1 MRTRHGTNAIARL
14 QSDAPSDSISS
25 EFDNGFPEVTS
36 AVTLAIG
43 LRERWLDMLDKVIR
57 GGTVVDGTGSPS
69 RVADIGIKDG
79 RIVAIGVVEQD
90 AAEVIDATGCIVT
103 PGFVDPHTHYDAQL
117 LWDPTASPSSV
128 HGVTTIIGGNCGFTL
143 APLIPGDADYLRKM
157 MSKVEGMPLAALE
170 NGTDWSWE
178 TFAEYLG
185 RLEGNISVNAGF
197 LVGHCAI
204 RRYVMGPAAVGAEAS
219 HEHIAGMRAEL
230 AKSIQSGALGFS
242 FTNSTSHSDG
252 DGEPVASR
260 WATHDELIALCEEVG
275 LHEGTT
281 LEGIVPGCLDRFA
294 DDEIELLGLMS
305 AAANRPMNWN
315 VLTVDSREA
324 DRVPRQI
331 SAYDRSI
338 ELGGKV
344 VALTMPVQVPMN
356 MSFSSFCGLWL
367 LPGWQ
372 QILGVPVA
380 ERIQRLQD
388 PDTRLRLLEN
398 SLSQAAGVFRRLAD
412 WGDYVIGDTYSAA
425 NEGLKGRTV
434 RDVANERGMSSF
446 GTLLDIV
453 IADELKTIL
462 WPTPQDDD
470 AESWRMRAE
479 LWQDGRAMIGG
490 SDAGAHLD
498 RMCGAPYPTRWL
510 ADCIRGRKLVPVEFA
525 VKMMTS
531 QPAKLFGLVDRGELC
546 EGAYADVVV
555 FNPDEI
561 GSEEAMLVTDLPGN
575 SSRLTAGSFGV
586 KRVLVNGVTIVEN
599 GVANGAVPGT
609 VLKSGKDTYTVSA
622 R

>member
-1 MRTRHGTNAIARL
+1 
-14 QSDAPSDSISS
+14 
-25 EFDNGFPEVTS
+25 
-36 AVTLAIG
+36 
-43 LRERWLDMLDKVIR
+43 MLDKVIR
-57 GGTVVDGTGSPS
+57 GGTVIDGTGSPS

-79 RIVAIGVVEQD
+79 HIVAIGVIDQG

-219 HEHIAGMRAEL
+219 EAHIDGMRAEL
-230 AKSIQSGALGFS
+230 AKSIKSGALGFS

-372 QILGVPVA
+372 QILGVPLA

-388 PDTRLRLLEN
+388 PDTRVLMLEN

-425 NEGLKGRTV
+425 NEGLKGRVV
-434 RDVANERGMSSF
+434 RDVAIERGKSSF

-531 QPAKLFGLVDRGELC
+531 QPAKLFGLVDRGELR
-546 EGAYADVVV
+546 EGACADVVV

-561 GSEEAMLVTDLPGN
+561 GSEDAMLVTDLPGN

-609 VLKSGKDTYTVSA
+609 VLKSGKDTYTVLA

>member
-1 MRTRHGTNAIARL
+1 
-14 QSDAPSDSISS
+14 
-25 EFDNGFPEVTS
+25 
-36 AVTLAIG
+36 
-43 LRERWLDMLDKVIR
+43 MLDKVIR

-219 HEHIAGMRAEL
+219 NEHIAGMRAEL

-275 LHEGTT
+275 LHDGTT

-388 PDTRLRLLEN
+388 PDTRVRMLEN

-425 NEGLKGRTV
+425 NEGLKGRIV

-531 QPAKLFGLVDRGELC
+531 QPAKLFGLVDRGELR
-546 EGAYADVVV
+546 EGACADVVV

-561 GSEEAMLVTDLPGN
+561 GSEDAMLVTDLPGN

>member
-1 MRTRHGTNAIARL
+1 
-14 QSDAPSDSISS
+14 
-25 EFDNGFPEVTS
+25 
-36 AVTLAIG
+36 
-43 LRERWLDMLDKVIR
+43 MLDKVIR

-219 HEHIAGMRAEL
+219 IEHIAGMRTEL

-388 PDTRLRLLEN
+388 PDTRVRMLEN

-425 NEGLKGRTV
+425 NEGLKGRVV

-510 ADCIRGRKLVPVEFA
+510 ADCIRGRKLVSVEFA

-531 QPAKLFGLVDRGELC
+531 QPAKLFGLVDRGELR
-546 EGAYADVVV
+546 EGACADVVV

-561 GSEEAMLVTDLPGN
+561 GSEDAMLVTDLPGN

-609 VLKSGKDTYTVSA
+609 VLKSGKDTYTVLA

>member
-1 MRTRHGTNAIARL
+1 
-14 QSDAPSDSISS
+14 
-25 EFDNGFPEVTS
+25 
-36 AVTLAIG
+36 
-43 LRERWLDMLDKVIR
+43 MLDKVIR

-219 HEHIAGMRAEL
+219 IEHIAGMRTEL

-388 PDTRLRLLEN
+388 PDTRVRMLEN

-425 NEGLKGRTV
+425 NEGLKGRIV

-531 QPAKLFGLVDRGELC
+531 QPAKLFGLVDRGELR
-546 EGAYADVVV
+546 EGACADVVV

-609 VLKSGKDTYTVSA
+609 VLKSGKDTYTVLA

>member
-1 MRTRHGTNAIARL
+1 
-14 QSDAPSDSISS
+14 
-25 EFDNGFPEVTS
+25 
-36 AVTLAIG
+36 
-43 LRERWLDMLDKVIR
+43 MLDKVIR
-57 GGTVVDGTGSPS
+57 GGTVIDGTGSPS

-79 RIVAIGVVEQD
+79 RIIAIGVVDQD

-219 HEHIAGMRAEL
+219 IEHIAGMRTEL

-315 VLTVDSREA
+315 VLTVDSRES

-388 PDTRLRLLEN
+388 PDTRVRMLEN

-412 WGDYVIGDTYSAA
+412 WGDYVIGDTYSAE
-425 NEGLKGRTV
+425 NEGLKGRVV
-434 RDVANERGMSSF
+434 RDIANERGMSSF

-531 QPAKLFGLVDRGELC
+531 QPAKLFGLVDRGELR
-546 EGAYADVVV
+546 EGACADVVV

-599 GVANGAVPGT
+599 GMANGAVPGT
-609 VLKSGKDTYTVSA
+609 VLKSGKDTFTVLA

>member
-1 MRTRHGTNAIARL
+1 
-14 QSDAPSDSISS
+14 
-25 EFDNGFPEVTS
+25 
-36 AVTLAIG
+36 
-43 LRERWLDMLDKVIR
+43 MLDKVIR

-219 HEHIAGMRAEL
+219 KEHIGGMRAEL
-230 AKSIQSGALGFS
+230 AKSIKSGALGFS

-388 PDTRLRLLEN
+388 PDTRVRMLEN

-425 NEGLKGRTV
+425 NEGLKGRVV

-531 QPAKLFGLVDRGELC
+531 QPAKLFGLVDRGELR
-546 EGAYADVVV
+546 EGACADVVV

-561 GSEEAMLVTDLPGN
+561 GSEDAMLVTDLPGN

-609 VLKSGKDTYTVSA
+609 VLKSGQDTYTVLA

>member
-1 MRTRHGTNAIARL
+1 
-14 QSDAPSDSISS
+14 
-25 EFDNGFPEVTS
+25 
-36 AVTLAIG
+36 
-43 LRERWLDMLDKVIR
+43 MLDKVIR

-219 HEHIAGMRAEL
+219 IEHIAGMRTEL

-372 QILGVPVA
+372 QILGVPLA

-388 PDTRLRLLEN
+388 PDTRVRMLEN

-425 NEGLKGRTV
+425 NEGLKGRVV

-453 IADELKTIL
+453 VADELKTIL

-531 QPAKLFGLVDRGELC
+531 QPAKLFGLVDRGELR
-546 EGAYADVVV
+546 EGACADVVV

-561 GSEEAMLVTDLPGN
+561 GSEDAMLVTDLPGN

-586 KRVLVNGVTIVEN
+586 KRVLVNGVTIVVN

-609 VLKSGKDTYTVSA
+609 VLKSGKDTYTVLA

>member
-1 MRTRHGTNAIARL
+1 
-14 QSDAPSDSISS
+14 
-25 EFDNGFPEVTS
+25 
-36 AVTLAIG
+36 
-43 LRERWLDMLDKVIR
+43 MLDKVIR
-57 GGTVVDGTGSPS
+57 GGTVIDGTGSPS

-79 RIVAIGVVEQD
+79 RIVAIGVVDQD

-219 HEHIAGMRAEL
+219 IEHIAGMRTEL

-388 PDTRLRLLEN
+388 PDTRVRMLEN

-425 NEGLKGRTV
+425 NEGLKGRVV
-434 RDVANERGMSSF
+434 RDIANERGMSSF

-531 QPAKLFGLVDRGELC
+531 QPAKLFGLVDRGELR
-546 EGAYADVVV
+546 EGACADVVV

-609 VLKSGKDTYTVSA
+609 VLKSGKDTYTVLA

>member
-1 MRTRHGTNAIARL
+1 M
-14 QSDAPSDSISS
+14 
-25 EFDNGFPEVTS
+25 V
-36 AVTLAIG
+36 LA
-43 LRERWLDMLDKVIR
+43 ERWLDMLDKVIR
-57 GGTVVDGTGSPS
+57 GGTVIDGTGSPS

-79 RIVAIGVVEQD
+79 RIVAIGVIDQG

-219 HEHIAGMRAEL
+219 EAHIDGMRAEL
-230 AKSIQSGALGFS
+230 AKSIKSGALGFS

-372 QILGVPVA
+372 QILGVPLA

-388 PDTRLRLLEN
+388 PDTRVLMLEN

-425 NEGLKGRTV
+425 NEGLKGRVV
-434 RDVANERGMSSF
+434 RDVAIERGKSSF

-531 QPAKLFGLVDRGELC
+531 QPAKLFGLVDRGELR
-546 EGAYADVVV
+546 EGACADVVV

-561 GSEEAMLVTDLPGN
+561 GSEDAMLVTDLPGN

-609 VLKSGKDTYTVSA
+609 VLKSGKDTYTVPA

>member
-1 MRTRHGTNAIARL
+1 
-14 QSDAPSDSISS
+14 
-25 EFDNGFPEVTS
+25 
-36 AVTLAIG
+36 
-43 LRERWLDMLDKVIR
+43 MLDKVIR
-57 GGTVVDGTGSPS
+57 GGTVVDGTGSPA

-79 RIVAIGVVEQD
+79 RIVAVGVVEQG

-219 HEHIAGMRAEL
+219 DEHIAGMRAEL

-388 PDTRLRLLEN
+388 PDTRVRMLEN

-425 NEGLKGRTV
+425 NEGLKGRIV
-434 RDVANERGMSSF
+434 RDIANERGMSSF

-531 QPAKLFGLVDRGELC
+531 QPAKLFGLVDRGELR
-546 EGAYADVVV
+546 EGACADVVV

-561 GSEEAMLVTDLPGN
+561 GSEDAMLVTDLPGN

-609 VLKSGKDTYTVSA
+609 VLKSGKDTYTVPA

>member
-1 MRTRHGTNAIARL
+1 M
-14 QSDAPSDSISS
+14 
-25 EFDNGFPEVTS
+25 TS
-36 AVTLAIG
+36 AIG

-90 AAEVIDATGCIVT
+90 AAEVINATGCIVT

-219 HEHIAGMRAEL
+219 IEHIAGMRAEL

-388 PDTRLRLLEN
+388 PDTRLRMLEN

-425 NEGLKGRTV
+425 NEGLKGRIV

-531 QPAKLFGLVDRGELC
+531 QPAKLFGLVDRGELR
-546 EGAYADVVV
+546 EGAFADVVV

-561 GSEEAMLVTDLPGN
+561 GSEDAMLVTDLPGN

-609 VLKSGKDTYTVSA
+609 VLKSGKDTYTVPA

>member
-1 MRTRHGTNAIARL
+1 
-14 QSDAPSDSISS
+14 
-25 EFDNGFPEVTS
+25 
-36 AVTLAIG
+36 
-43 LRERWLDMLDKVIR
+43 MLDKVIR

-103 PGFVDPHTHYDAQL
+103 PGVVDPHTHYDAQL

-219 HEHIAGMRAEL
+219 IEHIAGMRTEL

-372 QILGVPVA
+372 QILGVPLA

-388 PDTRLRLLEN
+388 PDTRVRMLEN

-425 NEGLKGRTV
+425 NEGLKGRVV

-531 QPAKLFGLVDRGELC
+531 QPAKLFGLVDRGELR
-546 EGAYADVVV
+546 EGACADVVV

-561 GSEEAMLVTDLPGN
+561 GSEDAMLVTDLPGN

-609 VLKSGKDTYTVSA
+609 VLKSGKDTYTVLA

>member
-1 MRTRHGTNAIARL
+1 
-14 QSDAPSDSISS
+14 
-25 EFDNGFPEVTS
+25 
-36 AVTLAIG
+36 
-43 LRERWLDMLDKVIR
+43 MLDKVIR

-69 RVADIGIKDG
+69 RVADIGIKEG

-219 HEHIAGMRAEL
+219 IEHIAGMRAEL

-388 PDTRLRLLEN
+388 PDTRVRMLEN

-412 WGDYVIGDTYSAA
+412 WGDYIIGDTYSAA
-425 NEGLKGRTV
+425 NEGLKGRIV

-470 AESWRMRAE
+470 AESWKMRAE

-531 QPAKLFGLVDRGELC
+531 QPAKLFGLVDRGELR
-546 EGAYADVVV
+546 EGACADVVV

-561 GSEEAMLVTDLPGN
+561 GSEDAMLVTDLPGN

-609 VLKSGKDTYTVSA
+609 VLKSGKDTYTVPA

>member
-1 MRTRHGTNAIARL
+1 
-14 QSDAPSDSISS
+14 
-25 EFDNGFPEVTS
+25 
-36 AVTLAIG
+36 
-43 LRERWLDMLDKVIR
+43 MLDKVIR

-117 LWDPTASPSSV
+117 LWDSTASPSSV

-219 HEHIAGMRAEL
+219 NEHIAGMRAEL

-425 NEGLKGRTV
+425 NEGLKGRIV
-434 RDVANERGMSSF
+434 RDIANERGMSSF

-531 QPAKLFGLVDRGELC
+531 QPAKLFGLVDRGELR
-546 EGAYADVVV
+546 EGACADVVV

>member
-1 MRTRHGTNAIARL
+1 
-14 QSDAPSDSISS
+14 
-25 EFDNGFPEVTS
+25 
-36 AVTLAIG
+36 
-43 LRERWLDMLDKVIR
+43 MLDKVIR

-219 HEHIAGMRAEL
+219 NEHIAGMRAEL

-388 PDTRLRLLEN
+388 PDTRLRMLEN

-425 NEGLKGRTV
+425 NEGLKGRIV
-434 RDVANERGMSSF
+434 RDIANERGMSSF

-531 QPAKLFGLVDRGELC
+531 QPAKLFGLVDRGELR
-546 EGAYADVVV
+546 EGACADVVV

>member
-1 MRTRHGTNAIARL
+1 
-14 QSDAPSDSISS
+14 
-25 EFDNGFPEVTS
+25 
-36 AVTLAIG
+36 
-43 LRERWLDMLDKVIR
+43 MLDKVIR
-57 GGTVVDGTGSPS
+57 GGTVIDGTGSPS

-79 RIVAIGVVEQD
+79 RIVAIGVIDQG

-219 HEHIAGMRAEL
+219 EEHIGGMRAEL
-230 AKSIQSGALGFS
+230 AKSIKSGALGFS

-372 QILGVPVA
+372 QILGVPLA

-388 PDTRLRLLEN
+388 PDTRVRMLEN

-425 NEGLKGRTV
+425 NEGLKGRVV
-434 RDVANERGMSSF
+434 RDVAIERGKSSF

-531 QPAKLFGLVDRGELC
+531 QPAKLFGLVDRGELR
-546 EGAYADVVV
+546 EGACADVVV

-561 GSEEAMLVTDLPGN
+561 GSEDAMLVTDLPGN

-609 VLKSGKDTYTVSA
+609 VLKSGKDTYTVPA